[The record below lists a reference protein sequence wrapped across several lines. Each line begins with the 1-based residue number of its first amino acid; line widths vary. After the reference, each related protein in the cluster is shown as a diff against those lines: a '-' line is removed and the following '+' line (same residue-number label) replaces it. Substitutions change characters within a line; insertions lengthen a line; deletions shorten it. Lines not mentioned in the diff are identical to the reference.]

1 MSQSATSTRFLNPSR
16 DGDSTTALGSL
27 FQCLTTLSKEIFPNI
42 QSKPPLMQLE
52 AVSSHP
58 SAGYLGEEIN
68 PHLTT
73 PSCQVV
79 VESDEVSSEPHQRRV
94 QSNNLFPT
102 PSGHT
107 ISETSQDAT
116 GRVYLELQHV

>member
-1 MSQSATSTRFLNPSR
+1 MIFEPLQGWGLPHHSGQPGPMLDHSCRK
-16 DGDSTTALGSL
+16 
-27 FQCLTTLSKEIFPNI
+27 QIFPNI
-42 QSKPPLMQLE
+42 QSEPPLMQLE